1 MKQSYTLLAVVVLLA
16 TVLSCSLSSAVPA
29 QQPSPP
35 QATSPAGTTIP
46 ESTAN
51 STSQTATSA
60 PAATSAQAATS
71 TLSVTHTITPADI
84 NPTGALNYDVDSSG
98 TASQH
103 RAPYGDSYNLNLFER
118 PFTQKDMAYIPSL
131 DINTFQITSD
141 TNFYY
146 VFITLIGN
154 NPNDPTNID
163 YGVEIDK
170 NHDGFGDVL
179 VWAQPPYTKQW
190 STNGVKVFTDP
201 NHDTGGAS
209 AEKSDANATT
219 VAPYPGD
226 GYETVI
232 FNQGQGDDPDL
243 AWVRIDPKNA
253 NVVDFAFKQ
262 SLAGPAFMWG
272 VWADARL
279 KDPSKFNYNDRF
291 TNAQAGSPIGGSP
304 FYPINA
310 IYAVDNTCRA
320 VLGFKPTGYEP
331 GLCPPITQPAEQ
343 PPSTAHPTAIP
354 TAIPTSIC
362 LPAGTLIDTPNGS
375 VAVQDLKIG
384 DAVWT
389 VDASGV
395 RVPSTILKT
404 SVVPVP
410 AGHLFMHVIL
420 QDGRELWASPG
431 HPTADGR
438 KMGDLAAG
446 EYLDGALIIKVEIV
460 SSQQPAT
467 YDILPAGDT
476 GYYWANGILI
486 GSTLSNP

>member
-1 MKQSYTLLAVVVLLA
+1 MKHRSLPPVLRLVFILLLAALA
-16 TVLSCSLSSAVPA
+16 CNLPSGTPGAGQIPQQTPQQTPQPNSS
-29 QQPSPP
+29 
-35 QATSPAGTTIP
+35 
-46 ESTAN
+46 
-51 STSQTATSA
+51 STSVPQTATSA
-60 PAATSAQAATS
+60 PTDTATVKPTP
-71 TLSVTHTITPADI
+71 TVTHLMTPADI

-103 RAPYGDSYNLNLFER
+103 RAPYGDSYNINLFER
-118 PFTQKDMAYIPSL
+118 PFTQKDMTYIPNL
-131 DINTFQITSD
+131 DINTFQIASD

-154 NPNDPTNID
+154 NPNDPTAID
-163 YGVEIDK
+163 YAVEIDK
-170 NHDGFGDVL
+170 NRDGFGDAL
-179 VWAQPPYTKQW
+179 VWAQPPYTTQW
-190 STNGVKVFTDP
+190 TTNGLKVFTDP

-253 NVVDFAFKQ
+253 NVIDFAFKQ
-262 SLAGPAFMWG
+262 TLPGTSFMWG
-272 VWADARL
+272 VWADAGL

-291 TNAQAGSPIGGSP
+291 TNAQAGSPITGSP

-320 VLGFKPTGYEP
+320 AYGFKPTGYEP
-331 GLCPPITQPAEQ
+331 MLCPPISAPA
-343 PPSTAHPTAIP
+343 PTKVPTPVPTHPI
-354 TAIPTSIC
+354 IIC
-362 LPAGTLIDTPNGS
+362 LPAGTLIDTPDGPM
-375 VAVQDLKIG
+375 AVEGLKTG

-389 VDASGV
+389 LDAGGA
-395 RVPSTILKT
+395 RVATTILET

-410 AGHLFMHVIL
+410 AGHLLIHVIL

-446 EYLDGALIIKVEIV
+446 EYLDGALITKVEIV
-460 SSQQPAT
+460 PSDQPAT

-476 GYYWANGILI
+476 GYYWADGILI
-486 GSTLSNP
+486 GSTLFNP

>member
-1 MKQSYTLLAVVVLLA
+1 MKFRSPPPLLRLVFILLMA
-16 TVLSCSLSSAVPA
+16 ALACNLSSGTPGAGQIP
-29 QQPSPP
+29 QQTPQQTPQPNPS
-35 QATSPAGTTIP
+35 
-46 ESTAN
+46 
-51 STSQTATSA
+51 STSVPQTATFA
-60 PAATSAQAATS
+60 PTDTATVKPTPTVSH
-71 TLSVTHTITPADI
+71 LMTPADV
-84 NPTGALNYDVDSSG
+84 NPKGTLNYDVDSSG

-103 RAPYGDSYNLNLFER
+103 RAPYGDSYNINLFER
-118 PFTQKDMAYIPSL
+118 PFTQKDMTYIPSL

-141 TNFYY
+141 DSWYY
-146 VFITLIGN
+146 VFITLVGN
-154 NPNDPTNID
+154 NPNDPANID
-163 YGVEIDK
+163 YGVEMDRD
-170 NHDGFGDVL
+170 HDGFGDIL
-179 VWAQPPYTKQW
+179 VWAQPPYTNQW

-209 AEKSDANATT
+209 PEKSDANATT

-243 AWVRIDPKNA
+243 AWVRSDPKDA
-253 NVVDFAFKQ
+253 RVIDFAFKRTLPGN
-262 SLAGPAFMWG
+262 SFMWG
-272 VWADARL
+272 VWADAGL

-291 TNAQAGSPIGGSP
+291 TNAQAGSPIAGSP

-320 VLGFKPTGYEP
+320 AYGFKPNGYEP
-331 GLCPPITQPAEQ
+331 SLCPPISGPA
-343 PPSTAHPTAIP
+343 PTKAP
-354 TAIPTSIC
+354 TPVPTYIC

-375 VAVQDLKIG
+375 IAVQVLKVG

-389 VDASGV
+389 VDASGS
-395 RVPSTILKT
+395 RVASTLLRT

-410 AGHLFMHVIL
+410 AGHLLIHVIL

-438 KMGDLAAG
+438 RMGDLVAG
-446 EYLDGALIIKVEIV
+446 EYLDGALITKVEIV
-460 SSQQPAT
+460 SSDQPAT

-486 GSTLSNP
+486 GSTLSYP